1 MITLFNNI
9 EDLRKVV
16 KVGASMPWSSIEPYI
31 NDAVDIYL
39 PRHLGREVV
48 DKITADDAELVRLL
62 RRAVGPL
69 AFYLGADEMG
79 VNIGDSG
86 ITVQNDHGHRS
97 PASDAKIAAAKRS
110 MLGRGYAA
118 LSEVID
124 YLITKGNVPKGSP
137 LHRRK
142 LCLVDSLSVFEE
154 VVSINGCYVSY
165 FELLPLMLNVQ
176 HRLCAQFPP
185 IASLVGKQE
194 LTAEER
200 NLHRMVV
207 CCIVFNVAYIH
218 TSNATRQ
225 QRASAGKVEWSP
237 VLRPLFVD
245 TTDHGNYYRQEAEDY
260 RNSIASYI
268 EAHAEAFGM
277 KPLEPM
283 RFNSQERKIFY
294 SEG

>member
-1 MITLFNNI
+1 MITLFHNI

-48 DKITADDAELVRLL
+48 DTITADDTHLVQLL

-79 VNIGDSG
+79 INIGDSG

-118 LSEVID
+118 LSEVIAH
-124 YLITKGNVPKGSP
+124 LIAKGQVPEGSP

-142 LCLVDSLSVFEE
+142 QCLVDSLSIFEE
-154 VVSINGCYVSY
+154 VVNLNGCYVSY
-165 FELLPLMLNVQ
+165 FELLPLMLHIQ
-176 HRLCAQFPP
+176 YRLCAQFAP
-185 IASLVGKQE
+185 IASLVGKKE

-200 NLHRMVV
+200 NLHRMAV

-225 QRASAGKVEWSP
+225 QRASAGTVEWRP
-237 VLRPLFVD
+237 VMRPLFVD
-245 TTDHGNYYRQEAEDY
+245 TTDYGNYYHQEAEDY
-260 RNSIASYI
+260 FRSIGSYI

-277 KPLEPM
+277 KPVEPM
-283 RFNSQERKIFY
+283 RYNSQERKIFY

>member
-9 EDLRKVV
+9 EDLRMVV

-110 MLGRGYAA
+110 MLSRGYAA
-118 LSEVID
+118 LSDVID
-124 YLITKGNVPKGSP
+124 YLITKGNVPEGSP

-154 VVSINGCYVSY
+154 VVSINGC
-165 FELLPLMLNVQ
+165 
-176 HRLCAQFPP
+176 
-185 IASLVGKQE
+185 
-194 LTAEER
+194 
-200 NLHRMVV
+200 
-207 CCIVFNVAYIH
+207 
-218 TSNATRQ
+218 
-225 QRASAGKVEWSP
+225 
-237 VLRPLFVD
+237 
-245 TTDHGNYYRQEAEDY
+245 
-260 RNSIASYI
+260 
-268 EAHAEAFGM
+268 
-277 KPLEPM
+277 
-283 RFNSQERKIFY
+283 
-294 SEG
+294 

>member
-9 EDLRKVV
+9 DDLRKVV
-16 KVGASMPWSSIEPYI
+16 KLNASMPWTSIEPYI
-31 NDAVDIYL
+31 NDAACIYL
-39 PRHLGREVV
+39 SRHLGPEVV
-48 DKITADDAELVRLL
+48 DRIKPGDAELIHLL

-69 AFYLGADEMG
+69 AVYLGADEMSIS
-79 VNIGDSG
+79 IGDSG
-86 ITVQNDHGHRS
+86 ITVQNEHGHRS

-110 MLGRGYAA
+110 MLSRGYAA
-118 LSEVID
+118 LSDVIAH
-124 YLITKGNVPKGSP
+124 LIAKGELPEGSP

-154 VVSINGCYVSY
+154 VVSMNGCYVSY
-165 FELLPLMLNVQ
+165 FELLPLMLHVQ
-176 HRLCAQFPP
+176 DKLCAQFPP
-185 IASLVGKQE
+185 VASLVGKRE

-200 NLHRMVV
+200 NLRRMAV
-207 CCIVFNVAYIH
+207 CHIVFSVSYLH

-225 QRASAGKVEWSP
+225 QRASAGKVEWNP

-260 RNSIASYI
+260 RNSIGSYI

>member
-1 MITLFNNI
+1 MITLFHNI

-48 DKITADDAELVRLL
+48 DNITADDAELVRLL

-79 VNIGDSG
+79 INIGDSG

-118 LSEVID
+118 LSEVIGR
-124 YLITKGNVPKGSP
+124 LIAKGQVPEDSP
-137 LHRRK
+137 LQRRK
-142 LCLVDSLSVFEE
+142 LCLVDSLATFEQ
-154 VVSINGCYVSY
+154 VVSLNGCYVSY
-165 FELLPLMLNVQ
+165 FELLPLMLHVQ
-176 HRLCAQFPP
+176 DKLCIRFAP
-185 IASLVGKQE
+185 ITSLLGKAD
-194 LTAEER
+194 LTPEER
-200 NLHRMVV
+200 DLRRMAV
-207 CCIVFNVAYIH
+207 CHIVFKVAYLH
-218 TSNATRQ
+218 TSNTTRQ
-225 QRASAGKVEWSP
+225 QRASAGAVEWAP
-237 VLRPLFVD
+237 ILRPLFVD
-245 TTDHGNYYRQEAEDY
+245 TTDHGNYYHQEAEDY
-260 RNSIASYI
+260 LTSIESYI
-268 EAHAEAFGM
+268 DSHAEAFGI
-277 KPLEPM
+277 ERAAPM
-283 RFNSQERKIFY
+283 NFNNQKRKIFY